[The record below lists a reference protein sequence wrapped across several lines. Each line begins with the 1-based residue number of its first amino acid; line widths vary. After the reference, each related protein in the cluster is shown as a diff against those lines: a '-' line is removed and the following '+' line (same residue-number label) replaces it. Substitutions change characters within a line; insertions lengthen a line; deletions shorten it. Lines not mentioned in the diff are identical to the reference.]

1 MENESSIKNL
11 ITESLQQIRTFI
23 DADTIVGKQIVT
35 PSGTVIIPISKLSM
49 GFASGGLDL
58 PSKKTGAKSFG
69 GGGGTGVTVSPIGFL
84 VVSSDGNFL
93 IQRRSEKRKLM
104 PGEWAATG
112 GSAISGE
119 SSLAAAARELREE
132 LGIKALKGSLKLMGR
147 LKRRNSFLDVW
158 FIKCDADIS
167 RLRLQK
173 SEVAEVKWV
182 TPDELKA
189 MIDGRNYHNYGR
201 EYFKAV
207 FEYAEKMRQQFKE
220 QI

>member
-1 MENESSIKNL
+1 MEIWDIMNEHGV
-11 ITESLQQIRTFI
+11 ITGKTAVRGRT
-23 DADTIVGKQIVT
+23 VLRHGEYH
-35 PSGTVIIPISKLSM
+35 
-49 GFASGGLDL
+49 
-58 PSKKTGAKSFG
+58 
-69 GGGGTGVTVSPIGFL
+69 L
-84 VVSSDGNFL
+84 VVHIWVISSDGNFL

-119 SSLAAAARELREE
+119 SSLIAAARELQEE
-132 LGIKALKGSLKLMGR
+132 LGIFAPKGTLKLMGR

-158 FIKCDADIS
+158 FIKCDADAS

-182 TPDELKA
+182 TPDQLKA
-189 MIDGRNYHNYGR
+189 MIEERQYHNYGR

-207 FEYAEKMRQQFKE
+207 FEYAEKFRRSFANNKKE
-220 QI
+220 

>member
-1 MENESSIKNL
+1 MNEDGVVTGK
-11 ITESLQQIRTFI
+11 TAVRGRT
-23 DADTIVGKQIVT
+23 VLRHGEYH
-35 PSGTVIIPISKLSM
+35 
-49 GFASGGLDL
+49 
-58 PSKKTGAKSFG
+58 
-69 GGGGTGVTVSPIGFL
+69 L
-84 VVSSDGNFL
+84 VVHIWVISSDGHFL

-119 SSLAAAARELREE
+119 NSITAAARELQEE
-132 LGIKALKGSLKLMGR
+132 LGIKAPKGTLKLMGR

-189 MIDGRNYHNYGR
+189 MIDHHQYHNYGR

-207 FEYAEKMRQQFKE
+207 FEYAEKMRRTFAADKKE
-220 QI
+220 QTL

>member
-1 MENESSIKNL
+1 MELWDIMDEN
-11 ITESLQQIRTFI
+11 
-23 DADTIVGKQIVT
+23 
-35 PSGTVIIPISKLSM
+35 GTVT
-49 GFASGGLDL
+49 G
-58 PSKKTGAKSFG
+58 KTAVRGR
-69 GGGGTGVTVSPIGFL
+69 TVLKNGEYHL
-84 VVSSDGNFL
+84 VVHIWVLSSDGNFL

-119 SSLAAAARELREE
+119 NSITAAARELQEE
-132 LGIKALKGSLKLMGR
+132 LGIKAPKGALRLMGR

-167 RLRLQK
+167 RLRLQR

-182 TPDELKA
+182 TPDELKI
-189 MIDGRNYHNYGR
+189 MIEQRHFHNYGR

-207 FEYAEKMRQQFKE
+207 LEYAEKMHKSFTSS
-220 QI
+220 I